1 MTTRVVYQQELKE
14 LNKSVLEMS
23 KQLQAAITNTVEAL
37 QNMDAARAQEVI
49 KNDDVIDTI
58 ERTIE
63 TTCIELIAKQAPI
76 ASDLRRIS
84 SYMRMIADIER
95 IADHCSD
102 ISEYIILLS
111 GEKEIPM
118 PEGVCEMISEMRL
131 MSEMVITSFV
141 ESDYEKAGMV
151 IKHDDIVDD
160 YFENIKVELGF
171 AMKHNPERIPA
182 YIDYLMIIKY
192 VERMADHCTN
202 LAHWIQFMISGQ
214 LEL

>member
-1 MTTRVVYQQELKE
+1 MTTRIVYQQELKN
-14 LNKSVLEMS
+14 LNKAVLEMS
-23 KQLQAAITNTVEAL
+23 RELQAAITETVSAL
-37 QNMDAARAQEVI
+37 QTMDAAKAREI
-49 KNDDVIDTI
+49 MKNDDKIDTI

-63 TTCIELIAKQAPI
+63 TTCIELISKQAPI
-76 ASDLRRIS
+76 AGDLRSIS

-102 ISEYIILLS
+102 ISEYIIQLS
-111 GEKEIPM
+111 EEKEIPM
-118 PEGVCEMISEMRL
+118 PDGVCEMISEMRL
-131 MSEMVITSFV
+131 MSEMVITSFI

-160 YFENIKVELGF
+160 YFEKIKQELGY
-171 AMKHNPERIPA
+171 AMKHNPDRIFA

-202 LAHWIQFMISGQ
+202 LAHWVQFIISGQ